1 MGPSKLILC
10 VGSDYELLLISVVT
24 PVEHFNEERLE
35 SRRTS
40 LRRATTALD
49 CI

>member
-1 MGPSKLILC
+1 MGPSKLIIC
-10 VGSDYELLLISVVT
+10 VDSDYELLLISVAT

-40 LRRATTALD
+40 LRRATTSLD

>member
-10 VGSDYELLLISVVT
+10 VGSDYDLLLISVVT
-24 PVEHFNEERLE
+24 PVEHFSEERLE

-40 LRRATTALD
+40 LRRATTALH

>member
-10 VGSDYELLLISVVT
+10 VGSDYEFLLISVVT

-35 SRRTS
+35 SRTS

>member
-1 MGPSKLILC
+1 MGSSKLILC
-10 VGSDYELLLISVVT
+10 VDSDYELLLIFAVT
-24 PVEHFNEERLE
+24 LVEHFNEKRLE

>member
-10 VGSDYELLLISVVT
+10 VDGTTNFLLIFAVT
-24 PVEHFNEERLE
+24 LVEHSNEERLE

-40 LRRATTALD
+40 LRRGTTALD